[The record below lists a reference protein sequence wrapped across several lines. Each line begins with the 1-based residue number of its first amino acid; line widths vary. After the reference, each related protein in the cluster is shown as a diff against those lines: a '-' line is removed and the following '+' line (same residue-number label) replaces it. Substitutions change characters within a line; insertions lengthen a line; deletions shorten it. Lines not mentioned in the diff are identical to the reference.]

1 MPIFSIIYDVEYYV
15 ADMYSFD
22 MRVGPLH
29 VDLDAVGGAVVPL
42 ACGAGR
48 RKRGDSWGGRV
59 VDAAERRVVASYET
73 HAAVWVVGVVGRGSV
88 CLISMSP

>member
-1 MPIFSIIYDVEYYV
+1 M
-15 ADMYSFD
+15 
-22 MRVGPLH
+22 MRKR
-29 VDLDAVGGAVVPL
+29 AVGSVTCLHTDDAYASNRTLGAALGKPLDHGVVTDV
-42 ACGAGR
+42 R
-48 RKRGDSWGGRV
+48 GRV